1 MFFFGNVV
9 VQYLQKPWQFNSVQF
24 KPSSLGC
31 LSLIYIYLG
40 PVGVD
45 SGSKKSWKEG
55 EREGGK
61 GIKFQNESLLRFILS
76 HLNG

>member
-24 KPSSLGC
+24 KSSSLGSF

-45 SGSKKSWKEG
+45 RGSKKSWKE
-55 EREGGK
+55 
-61 GIKFQNESLLRFILS
+61 
-76 HLNG
+76 